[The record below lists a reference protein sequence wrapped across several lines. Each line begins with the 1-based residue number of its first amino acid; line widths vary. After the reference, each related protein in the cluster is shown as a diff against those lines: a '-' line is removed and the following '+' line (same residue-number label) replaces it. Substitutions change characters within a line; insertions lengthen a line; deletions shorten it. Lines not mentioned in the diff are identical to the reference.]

1 MRYIG
6 KLFAYLLAGILTLV
20 VWAFEI
26 LGRVLSFIGVF
37 VILLFVICLIVI
49 VVSGLWQSLPIVIG
63 LFAVCCVIFFGSAI
77 VSGEILYIRNKLL
90 EKEK

>member
-37 VILLFVICLIVI
+37 VILLFIICLIII

-63 LFAVCCVIFFGSAI
+63 LFAVCCVVFIGSAI
-77 VSGEILYIRNKLL
+77 VSGKIKCLIRRLMN
-90 EKEK
+90 

>member
-1 MRYIG
+1 MRLIG

-26 LGRVLSFIGVF
+26 FGRVLSFIGVF

-63 LFAVCCVIFFGSAI
+63 LFAACCVIFFGSAVI
-77 VSGEILYIRNKLL
+77 SGEIIHLRNWLL
-90 EKEK
+90 SR

>member
-1 MRYIG
+1 MRLIG

-37 VILLFVICLIVI
+37 VILLFIICLIVI
-49 VVSGLWQSLPIVIG
+49 VASGLWQSLPIVIG
-63 LFAVCCVIFFGSAI
+63 LFAICSVIFFGSAI
-77 VSGEILYIRNKLL
+77 ISGEIRHLRNMLL
-90 EKEK
+90 GR

>member
-1 MRYIG
+1 MRFIR

-26 LGRVLSFIGVF
+26 LGIVLSFIGVF

-49 VVSGLWQSLPIVIG
+49 AVSGLLDSLPTVIC
-63 LFAVCCVIFFGSAI
+63 LLAVCYVIFGGTAYL
-77 VSGEILYIRNKLL
+77 SGVIRYLRDKLINR
-90 EKEK
+90 